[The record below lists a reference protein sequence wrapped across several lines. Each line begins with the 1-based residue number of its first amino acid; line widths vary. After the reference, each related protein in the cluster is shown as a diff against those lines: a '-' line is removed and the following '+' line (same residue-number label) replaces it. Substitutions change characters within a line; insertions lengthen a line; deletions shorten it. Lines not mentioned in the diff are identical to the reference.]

1 MKNVGDD
8 RATEI
13 KGFKNRNTVN
23 ERHNFTETLRK
34 NKREEMQKLKRSK
47 MTNSQ
52 NTNNGTNS
60 TPTNAD
66 GTVNVGDPTTM
77 SIKDALE
84 FQ

>member
-8 RATEI
+8 RATDI

-52 NTNNGTNS
+52 NTNNGATNS
-60 TPTNAD
+60 QTTNID
-66 GTVNVGDPTTM
+66 GGNVNVGDPTTM
-77 SIKDALE
+77 SI
-84 FQ
+84 

>member
-1 MKNVGDD
+1 MNFMIGTAGAQSQSKPMKNVGDG

-60 TPTNAD
+60 
-66 GTVNVGDPTTM
+66 
-77 SIKDALE
+77 
-84 FQ
+84 